1 MYIDESGGTDEVA
14 TSEDMTVTV
23 DGEEYTA
30 EMNLDSSGDGEY
42 DTVLVR
48 EEDGARAFVDTDGS
62 GSADEYVELDSQGR
76 TVSVAAYDESSG
88 EWVAVDP
95 GTQGP
100 AADETQ
106 TGTDGPMTAEFP
118 DGRIEVGPATVDTD
132 HDGEP
137 DTAVV
142 EEADGTAYYFT
153 DSTGDGQADVAVVVA
168 PDGSSTVLEHTGDG
182 QWIEVGESQA
192 PGTASGSAEPA
203 ASPAAGEAAGSG
215 ASGMTTVDPATGQW
229 ITR

>member
-23 DGEEYTA
+23 DGEEYTT

-76 TVSVAAYDESSG
+76 PVSVAAYDEASG

-95 GTQGP
+95 GTQAP

-182 QWIEVGESQA
+182 QWIETGESRA
-192 PGTASGSAEPA
+192 PGTTSGSGESGSA
-203 ASPAAGEAAGSG
+203 
-215 ASGMTTVDPATGQW
+215 ASGVAAVDPASGQW
-229 ITR
+229 VTR